1 MSDISNSIRLND
13 HMSSTLRTI
22 NTSMEQTISIMQ
34 RLDRQLQTL
43 GAGGGGLGGMDTS
56 LSAVMARVRM
66 LETMIASIG
75 TGAGPGA
82 GLFSQL
88 NTQLITAQG
97 RITELERQLA
107 NLGSRNNN
115 GGGAGEIE
123 RLNNEL
129 AEARR
134 RIEQLEREVE
144 RLGNQAGNTGRQ
156 FGGWALNL
164 TGVFSALQM
173 IQMALMSF
181 KGVTDLADEFTGANA
196 RLALINDGLRTQA
209 QLQQQVLETAN
220 KTGASYTATAAL
232 VARMGRTEMFRGS
245 NDAAVRFADI
255 VNKSLTI
262 SGASTSESSSVII
275 QLSQAMSS
283 GVLRGEEFNA
293 IMENGS
299 RLAEGLAT
307 QLGVGVG
314 ELRAMAMNGE
324 LTSDVVADAILKA
337 GEAIDAEFEQMPRTF
352 GRNIEI
358 VRNEIGY
365 WLADMAEA
373 DGALGRI
380 NAQFTQLT
388 AWLQDSA
395 GQSFLQEIAYTLN
408 VFAVGIETAI
418 NGLQMLGENFEI
430 IGPIAETVLISIIA
444 AGALMA
450 AQAIG
455 KMVVAIGAA
464 AVGFAVAN
472 PAITA
477 VAIAIGIVISMAK
490 SLGVT
495 MTDVVVGIIGAWY
508 WLQDAFGLVV
518 LNVKETSSSLATFID
533 NILIDIMLGVQ
544 RFINDFLSGV
554 DALVDAVNQYTPLK
568 LEHTQKLTFA
578 TNAAEGQERLNKT
591 RADKLAQERADLE
604 KEQRERQEKLD
615 DYRIILQ
622 EKFGD
627 NKNEE
632 AFREIPGM
640 DGWTIPDIGS
650 VDKVGKVGKIDDD
663 VNIADEDMKLLM
675 DLAIQN
681 RVNQINLTVQTSA
694 PNITQNNT
702 INTEMDLQTAV
713 NDITSSVYESNQVTV
728 EQDY

>member
-1 MSDISNSIRLND
+1 MSDVSNSIRLND
-13 HMSSTLRTI
+13 YMSSTLRTI
-22 NTSMEQTISIMQ
+22 NQTMEQTISIMQ
-34 RLDRQLQTL
+34 RLDTQLRTL
-43 GAGGGGLGGMDTS
+43 GTGGSGLSGMDTS

-75 TGAGPGA
+75 TGAGSGA
-82 GLFSQL
+82 GLFSRF
-88 NTQLITAQG
+88 NVQLITAQG

-107 NLGSRNNN
+107 NLGNHNN
-115 GGGAGEIE
+115 GGGSGDIE

-134 RIEQLEREVE
+134 RIEQLEREVI

-156 FGGWALNL
+156 FGGWALTL

-245 NDAAVRFADI
+245 NDAAIRFADI

-314 ELRAMAMNGE
+314 QLRAMAMNGE
-324 LTSDVVADAILKA
+324 LTADVVADAIMKA

-373 DGALGRI
+373 DGALGKM
-380 NAQFTQLT
+380 NAQFTRIT
-388 AWLQDSA
+388 TWLQDTA

-408 VFAVGIETAI
+408 VLAVGIEVAI
-418 NGLQMLGENFEI
+418 DGLQMLGENFEI
-430 IGPIAETVLISIIA
+430 LGPIAETVLIGIIA

-464 AVGFAVAN
+464 AIGFAATHPV
-472 PAITA
+472 ITA

-518 LNVKETSSSLATFID
+518 LKIKETFTSLATFID
-533 NILIDIMLGVQ
+533 NILVDIMLGVQ
-544 RFINDFLSGV
+544 RFINDFLGGV
-554 DALVDAVNQYTPLK
+554 DALVDAVNKYSPIK

-578 TNAAEGQERLNKT
+578 TDAAEAQERLNKT
-591 RADKLAQERADLE
+591 RAEKLAQERADLE
-604 KEQRERQEKLD
+604 KEQRERQEKLEE
-615 DYRIILQ
+615 YRLYWA
-622 EKFGD
+622 ERFGD
-627 NKNEE
+627 KKEEE
-632 AFREIPGM
+632 APKEIPGL
-640 DGWTIPDIGS
+640 DGWTMPNISS

-694 PNITQNNT
+694 PNITQTNT

-713 NDITSSVYESNQVTV
+713 NDITSAVYEYDQVTV

>member
-13 HMSSTLRTI
+13 YMSSTLRTI
-22 NTSMEQTISIMQ
+22 NQTMEQTISIMQ
-34 RLDRQLQTL
+34 RLDSQLGSL
-43 GAGGGGLGGMDTS
+43 GSGGSDGLNEMNTS
-56 LSAVMARVRM
+56 LSAVMDRVQM

-75 TGAGPGA
+75 TGAGPGNQR
-82 GLFSQL
+82 FSQL
-88 NTQLITAQG
+88 NVQLTAAHV

-107 NLGSRNNN
+107 SLGNRNN
-115 GGGAGEIE
+115 GGSGDIE

-134 RIEQLEREVE
+134 RIEQLEQEVA
-144 RLGNQAGNTGRQ
+144 RLGTQAGNTGRQ
-156 FGGWALNL
+156 FGGWALTL
-164 TGVFSALQM
+164 TGVFSAIQM
-173 IQMALMSF
+173 VQMALMAL

-209 QLQQQVLETAN
+209 QLQQQVLDTAN

-245 NDAAVRFADI
+245 NDAAIRFADI

-262 SGASTSESSSVII
+262 SGASTAESSSVII

-314 ELRAMAMNGE
+314 QLRAMAMNGE

-337 GEAIDAEFEQMPRTF
+337 GEAIDAEFEKMPRTF

-358 VRNEIGY
+358 MRNEVGY

-373 DGALGRI
+373 DGALGKI

-388 AWLQDSA
+388 YWLQDSTGQNFLA
-395 GQSFLQEIAYTLN
+395 GVAYTLN
-408 VFAVGIETAI
+408 VFAVGLETAI
-418 NGLQMLGENFEI
+418 NGLQILGETFEI
-430 IGPIAETVLISIIA
+430 IGPIAEVVLISIIT

-455 KMVVAIGAA
+455 RMVAAIGSA
-464 AVGFAVAN
+464 AVGFAVTH
-472 PAITA
+472 PVITL
-477 VAIAIGIVISMAK
+477 VALAIGVVISMAK

-518 LNVKETSSSLATFID
+518 LKVKEVFSSMATFID

-578 TNAAEGQERLNKT
+578 TDAAEAQERLNKT
-591 RADKLAQERADLE
+591 RAEKLAQERADLE
-604 KEQRERQEKLD
+604 AAQRERQEKLEE
-615 DYRIILQ
+615 YRVYWA

-627 NKNEE
+627 NKAEE
-632 AFREIPGM
+632 APKEIPGM
-640 DGWTIPDIGS
+640 DGWTMPNISS

-681 RVNQINLTVQTSA
+681 RVNQINLTVQPSA
-694 PNITQNNT
+694 PNITQTNI
-702 INTEMDLQTAV
+702 INTELDMQAAV
-713 NDITSSVYESNQVTV
+713 NDITSAVYESNQVVV

>member
-1 MSDISNSIRLND
+1 MSDVSNSIRLND
-13 HMSSTLRTI
+13 YMSSTLRTI
-22 NTSMEQTISIMQ
+22 NQTMEQTISIMQ
-34 RLDRQLQTL
+34 RLDTQLRTL
-43 GAGGGGLGGMDTS
+43 GTGGSGLSGMDTS

-82 GLFSQL
+82 RLFSQL
-88 NTQLITAQG
+88 NTQLITAQA
-97 RITELERQLA
+97 RITELETQLA
-107 NLGSRNNN
+107 NLGNHNN
-115 GGGAGEIE
+115 GGSGDIE

-129 AEARR
+129 AEARGR
-134 RIEQLEREVE
+134 VEQLEREIE

-156 FGGWALNL
+156 FGGWALTL

-245 NDAAVRFADI
+245 NDAAIRFADI

-314 ELRAMAMNGE
+314 QLRAMAMNGE
-324 LTSDVVADAILKA
+324 LTADVVADAIMKA

-373 DGALGRI
+373 DGALGKI
-380 NAQFTQLT
+380 NAQFTRIT
-388 AWLQDSA
+388 TWLQDTA
-395 GQSFLQEIAYTLN
+395 GQSFLQDIAYALN
-408 VFAVGIETAI
+408 VFAVGIEVAI
-418 NGLQMLGENFEI
+418 DGLQALGENFEI
-430 IGPIAETVLISIIA
+430 LGPIAETVLIGIIA

-464 AVGFAVAN
+464 AIGFAATHPV
-472 PAITA
+472 ITA

-518 LNVKETSSSLATFID
+518 LKIKETFTSLATFID
-533 NILIDIMLGVQ
+533 NILVDIMLGVQ
-544 RFINDFLSGV
+544 RFINDFLGGV
-554 DALVDAVNQYTPLK
+554 DALVDAVNKYSPIK

-578 TNAAEGQERLNKT
+578 TDAAEAQERLNKT
-591 RADKLAQERADLE
+591 RAEKLAQERADLE
-604 KEQRERQEKLD
+604 KEQRERQEKLEE
-615 DYRIILQ
+615 YRLYWA
-622 EKFGD
+622 ERFGD
-627 NKNEE
+627 KKEEE
-632 AFREIPGM
+632 APKEIPGL
-640 DGWTIPDIGS
+640 DGWTMPNISS

-694 PNITQNNT
+694 PNITQTNT

-713 NDITSSVYESNQVTV
+713 NDITSAVYEYDQVTV